1 MRPLIIAHRGA
12 SNLAPENTLASFR
25 LAKEL
30 GADGIECDV
39 QLTKDHKLVIAHD
52 FFTDAHTGVKG
63 DIYDMTFDE
72 LRQLDFGKWKSPEYE
87 GEKIPTIEEVLDI
100 GKDMKM
106 MHIELKPYL
115 DRDADFPERV
125 VDAVVNAHMEDKVI
139 LTSFQYGLLGRIK
152 EIRPEIR
159 TAALFLNTESS
170 LCPPTALWEDLGLTN
185 GDPLLE
191 ELSGPQGLEKAV
203 SIVENPDS
211 VDEENGLLV
220 RYLNDRLTADV
231 ICLLFAV

>member
-87 GEKIPTIEEVLDI
+87 GEKIPTIEEVLDL

-106 MHIELKPYL
+106 LHIELP
-115 DRDADFPERV
+115 A
-125 VDAVVNAHMEDKVI
+125 I
-139 LTSFQYGLLGRIK
+139 LPTTMVMLI
-152 EIRPEIR
+152 
-159 TAALFLNTESS
+159 LNTGTVLTQDSS
-170 LCPPTALWEDLGLTN
+170 PRSSTACWAASRR
-185 GDPLLE
+185 
-191 ELSGPQGLEKAV
+191 SGPRSA
-203 SIVENPDS
+203 PPP
-211 VDEENGLLV
+211 
-220 RYLNDRLTADV
+220 
-231 ICLLFAV
+231 CF

>member
-30 GADGIECDV
+30 GADGFECDV

-87 GEKIPTIEEVLDI
+87 GERIPTIEEVLDL

-106 MHIELKPYL
+106 LHIELKPYL

-125 VDAVVNAHMEDKVI
+125 IDAADEADFNNAISNFRSKALYDTGV
-139 LTSFQYGLLGRIK
+139 
-152 EIRPEIR
+152 
-159 TAALFLNTESS
+159 TAAYGDKLITLVT
-170 LCPPTALWEDLGLTN
+170 CAYHVEDGRFVVVAR
-185 GDPLLE
+185 
-191 ELSGPQGLEKAV
+191 K
-203 SIVENPDS
+203 
-211 VDEENGLLV
+211 
-220 RYLNDRLTADV
+220 R
-231 ICLLFAV
+231 

>member
-30 GADGIECDV
+30 GADGVECDV

-87 GEKIPTIEEVLDI
+87 GEKIPTIE
-100 GKDMKM
+100 
-106 MHIELKPYL
+106 
-115 DRDADFPERV
+115 
-125 VDAVVNAHMEDKVI
+125 
-139 LTSFQYGLLGRIK
+139 
-152 EIRPEIR
+152 
-159 TAALFLNTESS
+159 
-170 LCPPTALWEDLGLTN
+170 
-185 GDPLLE
+185 
-191 ELSGPQGLEKAV
+191 AV
-203 SIVENPDS
+203 SYTHLRAHETD
-211 VDEENGLLV
+211 
-220 RYLNDRLTADV
+220 
-231 ICLLFAV
+231 

>member
-72 LRQLDFGKWKSPEYE
+72 LRQV
-87 GEKIPTIEEVLDI
+87 EEPRVRGREDPHHR
-100 GKDMKM
+100 GSAGPRQR
-106 MHIELKPYL
+106 HE
-115 DRDADFPERV
+115 DA
-125 VDAVVNAHMEDKVI
+125 AH
-139 LTSFQYGLLGRIK
+139 
-152 EIRPEIR
+152 
-159 TAALFLNTESS
+159 
-170 LCPPTALWEDLGLTN
+170 
-185 GDPLLE
+185 
-191 ELSGPQGLEKAV
+191 
-203 SIVENPDS
+203 
-211 VDEENGLLV
+211 
-220 RYLNDRLTADV
+220 
-231 ICLLFAV
+231 